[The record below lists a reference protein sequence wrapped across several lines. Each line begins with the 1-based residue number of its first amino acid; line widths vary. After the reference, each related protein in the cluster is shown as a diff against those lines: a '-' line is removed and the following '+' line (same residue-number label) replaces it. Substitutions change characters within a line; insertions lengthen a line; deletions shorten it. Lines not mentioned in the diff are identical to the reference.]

1 MNTIKY
7 TIGNIQ
13 CGDDII
19 TMLVNNGGNNSKLL
33 GGLSEEHLYY
43 IEPETNDIKST
54 PIDSDLAIILK
65 KCGEYLP
72 TPVIK
77 IPCVRLYDKWYVDEN
92 YGAEVIE
99 KDAHFIVMGGLSFY
113 CRYKEMKQWLNDAT
127 RVSGQ
132 ELLRLPNRKQA
143 SLIAKHLD
151 EINDVLVS
159 YGGFPVHGSLV
170 TSELYN
176 DDMSTDKLIWQH
188 HLEDNVACCV
198 DISHQWQFRPII
210 DLNETPEI

>member
-7 TIGNIQ
+7 TIGKIQ

-19 TMLVNNGGNNSKLL
+19 TMLVNNGANNSELL
-33 GGLSEEHLYY
+33 GGLSKDHFFY
-43 IEPETNDIKST
+43 IEPETNNIKST
-54 PIDSDLAIILK
+54 PINSDLANILK
-65 KCGEYLP
+65 NCGEYLP
-72 TPVIK
+72 TPVVI
-77 IPCVRLYDKWYVDEN
+77 IPCVRLYDKWYVNEN
-92 YGAEVIE
+92 YGVEVIE

-127 RVSGQ
+127 RVAGQ

-159 YGGFPVHGSLV
+159 YGGFPVHGSII
-170 TSELYN
+170 TSELYS
-176 DDMSTDKLIWQH
+176 DDMSTNKLIWQH

-198 DISHQWQFRPII
+198 DISHQWQFRTII